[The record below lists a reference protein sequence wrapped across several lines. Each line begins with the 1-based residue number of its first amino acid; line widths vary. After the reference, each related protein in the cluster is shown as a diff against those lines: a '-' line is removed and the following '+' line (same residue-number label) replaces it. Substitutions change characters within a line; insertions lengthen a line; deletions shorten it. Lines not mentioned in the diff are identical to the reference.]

1 MSPTCHCFKIFCRN
15 IKLELFRFS
24 AAEITVFHSGLF
36 SRPLQ
41 VVLSFACS
49 VASLS
54 RCPSHYL
61 PGHPHLRED
70 DLAAYLFGKGNPST
84 WCAEL
89 TAIRETPTD
98 TDPEGRQRMTS
109 PDERNCNFV
118 FCTQFFCSSE
128 LNNLLRGSVGL
139 ATHASCANQLKEI
152 ATVGPKPP

>member
-1 MSPTCHCFKIFCRN
+1 MKLKTNKKKKLRNAKTGVVPFLRCRGRC
-15 IKLELFRFS
+15 IPVW
-24 AAEITVFHSGLF
+24 AVFP
-36 SRPLQ
+36 PLQ

-118 FCTQFFCSSE
+118 FCTQIFCSSE